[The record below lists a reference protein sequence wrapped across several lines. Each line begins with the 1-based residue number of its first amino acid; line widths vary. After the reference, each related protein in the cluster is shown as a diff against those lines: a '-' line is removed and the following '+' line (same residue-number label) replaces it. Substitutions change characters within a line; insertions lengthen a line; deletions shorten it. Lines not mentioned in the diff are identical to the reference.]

1 MAQEPCQFPRFG
13 PIIAI
18 WSINHETPTK
28 KPWSARVTHSARSD
42 KLPLVINASSLSQFM
57 DVRSKLNKN
66 TMTQFMSSLT
76 DNEYV
81 AKAIYILATIA
92 GVIVGVSQFIYTS
105 WVENNMT
112 TKTKTFIISTL
123 NVLDS
128 GSNYIRNEL
137 TETDKNWE
145 ASLNPWES
153 HQLFFLFSPQLRHW
167 FCRL

>member
-1 MAQEPCQFPRFG
+1 
-13 PIIAI
+13 
-18 WSINHETPTK
+18 
-28 KPWSARVTHSARSD
+28 
-42 KLPLVINASSLSQFM
+42 M

-137 TETDKNWE
+137 TETDKN
-145 ASLNPWES
+145 
-153 HQLFFLFSPQLRHW
+153 
-167 FCRL
+167 